1 METRNLYFDNMKFIL
16 IFLVVLGHF
25 ANLHRLLPIMGG
37 LNNVIYSF
45 HMPLFIYISG
55 YFSRNVVQPRRTG
68 IDKILFI
75 YVVFEVL
82 NFLFTKF
89 TSLGYGSSNLF
100 EPTYQNWY
108 ILGIF
113 FWRLLAPCF
122 NFYPRKITIIGVIA
136 LSIIIGFYK
145 DFNTF
150 LALYRIIYFM
160 PFFVLGYYSDNF
172 FSFKQ
177 KFQKYTLIFTPLLI
191 LALSAIYILSVYIPN
206 CNSFLSDAYT
216 PIYGYNIYDQNKIHV
231 FLIRMFGLFS
241 SSIISFLVL
250 FIIPEYKTIFS
261 HLGGRTMNV
270 FLLHMFLVFPVNA
283 LFNELK
289 LNNLMVFIFSIIT
302 SIIITYFLS
311 LKFIEPIVKPF
322 TSFEHLQSFLSKNPK

>member
-1 METRNLYFDNMKFIL
+1 M
-16 IFLVVLGHF
+16 
-25 ANLHRLLPIMGG
+25 A
-37 LNNVIYSF
+37 
-45 HMPLFIYISG
+45 
-55 YFSRNVVQPRRTG
+55 
-68 IDKILFI
+68 
-75 YVVFEVL
+75 FEVL
-82 NFLFTKF
+82 NFLFTKL
-89 TSLGYGSSNLF
+89 TSLGYGSSNIF

-113 FWRLLAPCF
+113 FWRLLAPYF
-122 NFYPRKITIIGVIA
+122 NFYPRKITFIGVLA
-136 LSIIIGFYK
+136 LSIVIGFYK

-150 LALYRIIYFM
+150 LGLYRIIYFM
-160 PFFVLGYYSDNF
+160 PFFVFGYYSDNF

-191 LALSAIYILSVYIPN
+191 LALSAIFIFSVYSPKY
-206 CNSFLSDAYT
+206 NSLLSDAYT
-216 PIYGYNIYDQNKIHV
+216 PIYGYNVYNQNKIHV
-231 FLIRMFGLFS
+231 FLIRIFGIFS

-289 LNNLMVFIFSIIT
+289 LNNYLVFMFSIVT
-302 SIIITYFLS
+302 SILITYFLS
-311 LKFIEPIVKPF
+311 LKFIEPFLKPF
-322 TSFEHLQSFLSKNPK
+322 TSFVYLQSFLFRNSK